1 VNPSN
6 FNYVDSWQ
14 TLLGGR
20 MLGHHIAYRP
30 SRQSNDYGDLG
41 GVTDY
46 LITSTGEVFEPSLLA
61 GVPGWRLVT
70 IHYVAKTKK
79 RPNAPIFDK
88 GRVDQLNALVIG
100 SSSDLEDAIRKADAA
115 WAKRQAT
122 TTATVPATATTA
134 TTPVVAPVIVAQ
146 TGQELIAAQ
155 AAAETARIA
164 AASSTAPAAAAAP
177 AKKKKKAKKK
187 GIPVWAWI
195 AGGIGLVV
203 LLGGTAFAVSRRR
216 RAMAQLTGA

>member
-1 VNPSN
+1 MKPSN
-6 FNYVDSWQ
+6 FNYVDSWE
-14 TLLGGR
+14 TLSGGR
-20 MLGHHIAYRP
+20 MLGHRIAFRP
-30 SRQSNDYGDLG
+30 SRQANDYGDLG

-61 GVPGWRLVT
+61 GVPGWRLAT
-70 IHYVAKTKK
+70 LHYVAKTKK
-79 RPNAPIFDK
+79 RQSWGGTPLFDK
-88 GRVDQLNALVIG
+88 TRVDQLNALVIG

-122 TTATVPATATTA
+122 TTAT
-134 TTPVVAPVIVAQ
+134 TPVVAPAIVAQ

-164 AASSTAPAAAAAP
+164 AATAAAPAATAAP
-177 AKKKKKAKKK
+177 AKKKAKKKAKKS
-187 GIPVWAWI
+187 IPVWVWI
-195 AGGIGLVV
+195 AGSIGLVV

-216 RAMAQLTGA
+216 RAAAQITGA